1 MSALGNLVGV
11 LLTMF
16 LIVLVARLVL
26 DWAVT
31 LAGRMPPW
39 SFRARGIT
47 HRVTEPV
54 IAPVRRVVR
63 PVRAGGVAFDLAF
76 TLVFLA
82 VVVLQ
87 SVAFSL

>member
-11 LLTMF
+11 LLTLF

-31 LAGRMPPW
+31 LAGRMPSW

-76 TLVFLA
+76 TIVFLA